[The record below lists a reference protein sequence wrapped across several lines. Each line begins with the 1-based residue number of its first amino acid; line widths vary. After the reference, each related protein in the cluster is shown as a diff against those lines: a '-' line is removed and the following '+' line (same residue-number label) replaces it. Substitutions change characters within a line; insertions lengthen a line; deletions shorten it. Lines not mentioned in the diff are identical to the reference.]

1 MKIIVHLYGQDDI
14 SEIPFYFAK
23 SILEDDMTGKVI
35 FF

>member
-23 SILEDDMTGKVI
+23 SILEDDMTGKVL